1 MDITQENKLKIQAN
15 RREIFELESLVNA
28 NRSLVYSTRAAI
40 EQNYTS
46 IMRNYSSAFLGNHQ
60 ITTQNTDNIFRNRL
74 TILNNMEVDGDVE
87 ENFRESMTNSAKL
100 DFLEMQASVNK
111 LVLEINNRM
120 TEVNSMLIETN
131 KMIMSANEK
140 SVKFNKKNLAMN
152 KEFIEGEF
160 ITSGATPL
168 ENKKR
173 VEENKN
179 RCKKIRDTAEK
190 NSLKLDSLYQKAKKN
205 SMDVLLNSAE
215 ISKRREVINEG
226 QSAIIEDQNDVAR
239 IISRKLGK

>member
-140 SVKFNKKNLAMN
+140 SVKFNKKNLLYFSQHQI
-152 KEFIEGEF
+152 KSF
-160 ITSGATPL
+160 S
-168 ENKKR
+168 
-173 VEENKN
+173 
-179 RCKKIRDTAEK
+179 
-190 NSLKLDSLYQKAKKN
+190 KL
-205 SMDVLLNSAE
+205 
-215 ISKRREVINEG
+215 I
-226 QSAIIEDQNDVAR
+226 
-239 IISRKLGK
+239 